1 MKFSIL
7 FSSHTGNTRLLAETL
22 KNTLPDSECI
32 YYGLPDQ
39 QALEADL
46 ICIGFWTDKGCCDEA
61 LSAFLKTVHHK
72 QIFLFGTAGF
82 GRSDEYF
89 SRILTNVTNL
99 LEPDNTLVGQFI
111 CQGKMPI
118 TVRKRY
124 ESMLDQEPEKFQ
136 SLIDNFDQGQT
147 HPDNNDLNNFK
158 AIAEAMWKKVNSH
171 A

>member
-1 MKFSIL
+1 MLMATIVTPKL
-7 FSSHTGNTRLLAETL
+7 LLLDEHTAALDPKTSEKVMTITNDIIACLLYTSRQLAETL

-61 LSAFLKTVHHK
+61 LTAFLKTVHHK

-99 LEPDNTLVGQFI
+99 LEPDNTLVA
-111 CQGKMPI
+111 
-118 TVRKRY
+118 VSY
-124 ESMLDQEPEKFQ
+124 
-136 SLIDNFDQGQT
+136 T
-147 HPDNNDLNNFK
+147 HLVSTRT
-158 AIAEAMWKKVNSH
+158 A
-171 A
+171 